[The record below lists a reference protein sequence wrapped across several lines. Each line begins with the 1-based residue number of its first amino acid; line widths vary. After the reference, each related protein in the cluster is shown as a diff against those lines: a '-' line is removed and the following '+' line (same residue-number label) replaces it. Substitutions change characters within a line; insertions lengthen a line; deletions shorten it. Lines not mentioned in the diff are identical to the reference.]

1 MWNSRP
7 VEVAVTVVDGMY
19 PLALMSPDLIAE
31 TDAYLEAH
39 TDAAPPIRRYLIEN
53 RDDAERALKARALDA
68 AAGAA
73 TE

>member
-1 MWNSRP
+1 MAHVS
-7 VEVAVTVVDGMY
+7 E
-19 PLALMSPDLIAE
+19 LIE
-31 TDAYLEAH
+31 KDIDAYLEAH